1 MVYPDPN
8 RCVLCGLSVKGFCV
22 YVRGKGRHKDKVQ
35 HERGECGEAVR
46 RHVESLRAALE
57 KADALLAI
65 QDHPT
70 LARGEGAAL
79 VAYRDA
85 RGKVE

>member
-1 MVYPDPN
+1 MGDELIDAYGAASQALVAAYEMGTAQQMLN
-8 RCVLCGLSVKGFCV
+8 A
-22 YVRGKGRHKDKVQ
+22 
-35 HERGECGEAVR
+35 ERELPRAR
-46 RHVESLRAALE
+46 AALANYIALLRAALE

-79 VAYRDA
+79 AAYRDA